1 MKTNEYENY
10 IIDAIDLMIQER
22 FKVMINNNYYI
33 EASIININENGT
45 FDIEYN
51 NQTLRNIKAREG
63 LSLVESDIVLICV
76 VNGNFS
82 NKFIDLKRPWGGETK
97 WH

>member
-1 MKTNEYENY
+1 MSQREIENY
-10 IIDAIDLMIQER
+10 ILDSIDLLIEER
-22 FKVMINNNYYI
+22 FKMLAKQNYFI
-33 EASIININENGT
+33 EATIVTDNLDGT
-45 FDIEYN
+45 FNVNYN
-51 NQTLRNIKAREG
+51 DQILSNIKAREG

-82 NKFIDLKRPWGGETK
+82 NKFIDLKRPWGGETN